1 MIINNKLLVVGKVMI
16 PLAAIGM
23 VCIEEKGRDDL
34 PIILFFCKSPPH
46 AANSV
51 KISSMASITY
61 NTYQEAVV
69 EYLAIINA
77 MAGMPNQEVVL
88 EPNTKIQDLKFSL
101 RPKRK
106 TD

>member
-1 MIINNKLLVVGKVMI
+1 MIINNKLLVVSKVMI
-16 PLAAIGM
+16 PLDAIGM
-23 VCIEEKGRDDL
+23 VYIKEKGRDDL
-34 PIILFFCKSPPH
+34 PNILFFCKSPH
-46 AANSV
+46 TANSAT
-51 KISSMASITY
+51 STASMASITY
-61 NTYQEAVV
+61 NTYQEAVA